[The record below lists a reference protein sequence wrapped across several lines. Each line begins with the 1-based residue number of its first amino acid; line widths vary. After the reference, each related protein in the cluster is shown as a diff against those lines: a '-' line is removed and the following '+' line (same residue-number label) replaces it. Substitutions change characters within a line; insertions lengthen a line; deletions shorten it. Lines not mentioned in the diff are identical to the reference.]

1 MNIKVKNKIYELPL
15 SELYSEQFKEIND
28 NNCIVLDNI
37 PLEKKYSYLNKIFN
51 YVSNYMSMVFDY
63 SNVEFYNYKKN
74 IDYIIKKIN
83 SVDRMQ
89 FYYYK
94 NQKVDKSIEIIESFL
109 VEMLELSN
117 YLTNINNFDIDNRI
131 K

>member
-1 MNIKVKNKIYELPL
+1 MNIKIKNKIYELPL

-37 PLEKKYSYLNKIFN
+37 SIEKKYTYLSKLFN
-51 YVSNYMSMVFDY
+51 YVSNYISMVFDY
-63 SNVEFYNYKKN
+63 SNVELYNYKKT
-74 IDYIIKKIN
+74 IDCIIKKMN

-89 FYYYK
+89 FYFYK

-117 YLTNINNFDIDNRI
+117 YLTSINNSNVDKRI

>member
-1 MNIKVKNKIYELPL
+1 MNIKIKNKIYELPL

-37 PLEKKYSYLNKIFN
+37 SIEKKYTYLSKLFN
-51 YVSNYMSMVFDY
+51 YVSNYISMVFDY
-63 SNVEFYNYKKN
+63 SNVELYNYKKT
-74 IDYIIKKIN
+74 IDYIIKKMN

-89 FYYYK
+89 FYFYK

-117 YLTNINNFDIDNRI
+117 YLTSINNSNVDKRI

>member
-15 SELYSEQFKEIND
+15 SELYGEQFKEIND

>member
-1 MNIKVKNKIYELPL
+1 
-15 SELYSEQFKEIND
+15 
-28 NNCIVLDNI
+28 
-37 PLEKKYSYLNKIFN
+37 
-51 YVSNYMSMVFDY
+51 MSMVFDY

>member
-1 MNIKVKNKIYELPL
+1 
-15 SELYSEQFKEIND
+15 
-28 NNCIVLDNI
+28 
-37 PLEKKYSYLNKIFN
+37 
-51 YVSNYMSMVFDY
+51 MVFDY
-63 SNVEFYNYKKN
+63 SNVELYNYKKT
-74 IDYIIKKIN
+74 IDYIIKKMN

-89 FYYYK
+89 FYFYK

-117 YLTNINNFDIDNRI
+117 YLNSINNSNVDKRI

>member
-74 IDYIIKKIN
+74 IDYIIKKI
-83 SVDRMQ
+83 V
-89 FYYYK
+89 
-94 NQKVDKSIEIIESFL
+94 
-109 VEMLELSN
+109 
-117 YLTNINNFDIDNRI
+117 NINCNKI
-131 K
+131 